1 MWSHSAPR
9 ADQEPNGKA
18 EPLVRLCFSCDIRY
32 SARNAFGGLPAASRA
47 LFFSNTMNRDYPL
60 DRVRNFGIIAHI
72 DAGKTTTSERVLF
85 YTGAQHKIGEVHEG
99 ETTTDWM
106 EQERERG
113 ITITAAAITCFWN
126 KTTEDKNDASK
137 KHRFNIIDTPGH
149 IDFTAEVKRSM
160 RVLDGAIV
168 VFDGVAGVEPQSET
182 NWRYADEAKVPRV
195 CFINKLDRTGA
206 SFEDSYKS
214 ILDRLS
220 TKAIRMQIPIG
231 LESNFEG
238 VVDLLTMKAFRFEG
252 NMGEIVIE
260 GEIPA
265 DLLEEAKTRRAELI
279 ERIVE
284 QDDAA
289 MSAYLEGKEPSIDEL
304 KKILRKAVIANEVF
318 PVYTGSALKNKGVQL
333 VLDAVVDYL
342 PSPLELPPATG
353 INPKTGEAVVR
364 HASDDEPFCALAFKL
379 QSDPFVGALTFFR
392 VYSGTISAG
401 SYVYN
406 STTGSKE
413 RVGRIVRLQADKREE
428 VEKVFAGEIA
438 AAVGLK
444 DTKTSHTLCD
454 EANPIVLEQIKFPEP
469 VVSLRVEPKTKADQE
484 KMSIAL
490 RKLSDEDPTFRVSS
504 DEETGET
511 IISGMGELHL
521 EILVDRMKREFN
533 VVADTGKPQVAYRE
547 TIQGSS
553 EAEGKYIKQTGGRG
567 QYGHVRIR
575 MKKLEPID
583 PEAKIPKN
591 VTREDHFEFINNIK
605 GGVVPQEYIP
615 AVEKGIRE
623 AMDRGF
629 LAGFQMVDIS
639 VELYDGSYHDVD
651 SSEIAF
657 KIAASMAFQEAAGKA
672 KAVLLEPIMKV
683 EVNVPEQFMGDITGS
698 LSGKRGQI
706 EGMEDR
712 GNNKVIKAKVPLSE
726 MFGYTTTLRS
736 MTEGRGSMTME
747 FDHYDVVPKNVADE
761 IIASRK

>member
-1 MWSHSAPR
+1 
-9 ADQEPNGKA
+9 
-18 EPLVRLCFSCDIRY
+18 
-32 SARNAFGGLPAASRA
+32 
-47 LFFSNTMNRDYPL
+47 MNRDYPL
-60 DRVRNFGIIAHI
+60 EKVRNFGIIAHI

-85 YTGAQHKIGEVHEG
+85 YTGSQHKIGEVHEG
-99 ETTTDWM
+99 DTTTDWM

-113 ITITAAAITCFWN
+113 ITITSAAITCFWT
-126 KTTEDKNDASK
+126 KTAEKDKKDTAK
-137 KHRFNIIDTPGH
+137 KFRFNIIDTPGH

-195 CFINKLDRTGA
+195 CFINKLDRIGA
-206 SFEDSYKS
+206 SFESSYAS

-220 TKAIRMQIPIG
+220 PKAIRMQIPIG
-231 LESNFEG
+231 EESAHEG
-238 VVDLLTMKAFRFEG
+238 SVDLLTMKAYTFSG
-252 NMGEIVIE
+252 NMGEEVIE

-265 DLLEEAKTRRAELI
+265 NLVEDAKKYRAELI

-289 MSAYLEGKEPSIDEL
+289 MGAYLEGKEPSLEEL
-304 KKILRKAVIANEVF
+304 KAILRKAVINNEIF

-342 PSPLELPPATG
+342 PSPVDLKPVTG
-353 INPKTGEAVVR
+353 TNPKTGEPVER

-379 QSDPFVGALTFFR
+379 QTDPFVGALTFFR
-392 VYSGTISAG
+392 VYSGTLTAG

-413 RVGRIVRLQADKREE
+413 RISRIVRLQADKREE
-428 VEKVFAGEIA
+428 VAKVFTGEIA

-454 EANPIVLEQIKFPEP
+454 EENPIMLEEIKFPEP
-469 VVSLRVEPKTKADQE
+469 VVSLRIEPKTKVDQE
-484 KMSIAL
+484 KMGVAL
-490 RKLSDEDPTFRVSS
+490 RKLSDEDPTFRIKT
-504 DEETGET
+504 DEETNET

-533 VVADTGKPQVAYRE
+533 VVADVGKPQVAYRE
-547 TIQGSS
+547 TILGSS

-567 QYGHVRIR
+567 QYGHVKIR
-575 MKKLEPID
+575 MKKMEPVD
-583 PEAKIPKN
+583 PEKKVSKN
-591 VTREDHFEFINNIK
+591 IVREDHFEFINNIK
-605 GGVVPQEYIP
+605 GGVVPQEFISP
-615 AVEKGIRE
+615 VEKGLRE
-623 AMDRGF
+623 AMARGF
-629 LAGFQMVDIS
+629 LAGFPMVDIS

-657 KIAASMAFQEAAGKA
+657 KIAASMAFKEAAQKA
-672 KAVLLEPIMKV
+672 KPVILEPIMRV
-683 EVNVPEQFMGDITGS
+683 EVIVPDQFMGDITGN
-698 LSGKRGQI
+698 LSGKRAQI
-706 EGMEDR
+706 EGMEER
-712 GNNKVIKAKVPLSE
+712 GMNKVVHAKVPLSE

-747 FDHYDVVPKNVADE
+747 FDHYDTVPKNVADD